1 MFYYNLIK
9 CVISFALLSLNKN
22 DQVFCSQI
30 DNVENNSPILERADV
45 NLVQKVE
52 FKPKF
57 DDENQTEHVS
67 NDGVDDDDDL
77 YIDLEISS
85 NIFAHLEKIINE
97 TQHATTVTNVSLI
110 KNLKN
115 FFNKPNSNLDE
126 SMIQAG
132 NGEYFKLLQIGSK
145 VFREYKYYLFALGIL
160 VAFLIAFTVVLMLV
174 NFMLGKRYSNSYTC
188 NNAKFKK
195 NISFDFI
202 DNGYLT
208 NRGLKLKSLTRSP
221 KKLVVDKDYHF
232 ENFTRR
238 NSIRS
243 FERGIKSD
251 TFENIYELPCTEAI
265 EYVNDKKRQQQNL
278 AKAVSEHSLKFKTF
292 STRRYESLKVIPTK
306 SSHASNA
313 ATSLLANKASEEQF
327 DSGESN
333 EEEEWPRDY
342 TRHSATLQ
350 PNVRGLKFKFYS
362 KYDPTMISFCHEA
375 YKQNS
380 NSKCLASSQIDRL
393 KVVRV

>member
-1 MFYYNLIK
+1 MFFNNLIK
-9 CVISFALLSLNKN
+9 CVIGFALLSLNKN
-22 DQVFCSQI
+22 DQVVCSQMA
-30 DNVENNSPILERADV
+30 NVDTNRSLGVERADV

-57 DDENQTEHVS
+57 DDENQTDHVS
-67 NDGVDDDDDL
+67 NDGEDNDDAL
-77 YIDLEISS
+77 YVDLELSS
-85 NIFAHLEKIINE
+85 NVFAHLEKIINE
-97 TQHATTVTNVSLI
+97 TQQHAATVTNVSVI

-115 FFNKPNSNLDE
+115 LFNKPNSNLDE
-126 SMIQAG
+126 AMIEAG

-145 VFREYKYYLFALGIL
+145 VFSEYKYYLFALGIL
-160 VAFLIAFTVVLMLV
+160 VALLIAFTVVLMLV

-238 NSIRS
+238 NSMRS
-243 FERGIKSD
+243 IERGIKSD

-265 EYVNDKKRQQQNL
+265 ECVNDKKRHQQNL

-333 EEEEWPRDY
+333 EDEEWPRDY
-342 TRHSATLQ
+342 ARHSATLQ
-350 PNVRGLKFKFYS
+350 PNVRGLKLIHLVYLNYYYYF
-362 KYDPTMISFCHEA
+362 
-375 YKQNS
+375 
-380 NSKCLASSQIDRL
+380 RL
-393 KVVRV
+393 NF